1 MSVTG
6 DIKELKG
13 LYDDGLITEDE
24 YLKQK
29 QKILDNLGST
39 EPDQGAGVSKSAEEE
54 KPEYL
59 RSRIAAG
66 VLAIVLGGLGIHKFY
81 LGYKKE
87 GALMLACSLG
97 LPIVGWALAFVIG
110 FLSVT
115 TRVYGISIFAFIPTI
130 LGFTP
135 LVVWGFALVEGI
147 IYLTMSDERFNDT
160 HVEHYK
166 GWM

>member
-1 MSVTG
+1 M
-6 DIKELKG
+6 
-13 LYDDGLITEDE
+13 
-24 YLKQK
+24 
-29 QKILDNLGST
+29 LGGGS
-39 EPDQGAGVSKSAEEE
+39 SKTACEE

-87 GALMLACSLG
+87 GSLMLACSLG
-97 LPIVGWALAFVIG
+97 SPIVGWALAFVIG
-110 FLSVT
+110 FLGVT
-115 TRVYGISIFAFIPTI
+115 TRIYGISILAFIPTI
-130 LGFTP
+130 LGFAP